1 MEGIKVRL
9 FRDLE
14 MAIFNNDDATKIKVN
29 EEWLGEQ
36 IRNRPV
42 LDDRGDPLM
51 MSMNFMGIP
60 VEFSKDVEDFE
71 LKNED

>member
-1 MEGIKVRL
+1 MRL

-14 MAIFNNDDATKIKVN
+14 MAIFYNEDATKIKMN
-29 EEWLGEQ
+29 EKWLGEQ
-36 IRNRPV
+36 LSKRPV
-42 LDDRGDPLM
+42 LDEQGDPLR

-60 VEFSKDVEDFE
+60 VEFSEDIEDFE